1 MARFLFLLF
10 FFGSS
15 LLLAQS
21 IQIDEAKATIS
32 FHFLDDDVN
41 GSMGDFNFTGN
52 VDLGDLSNSV
62 FSGSV
67 VTKTLDTNNWLR
79 SRHLRARKF
88 FNASEFPKLKFNS
101 SSVSGSSKEFRVT
114 GELEIKG
121 IARTLVWRFK
131 NSDGILTGT
140 AKLNTQ
146 DYDISIHERKDRN
159 DVEVT
164 ITLPYKQFP

>member
-1 MARFLFLLF
+1 MARFLLLLF
-10 FFGSS
+10 YFGSAS
-15 LLLAQS
+15 LLAQS
-21 IQIDEAKATIS
+21 VEIDEANAAIN

-41 GSMGDFNFTGN
+41 GSMGDFDFTGKI
-52 VDLGDLSNSV
+52 DLGDLSNSI

-88 FNASEFPKLKFNS
+88 FNASEFPKLKFKSN
-101 SSVSGSSKEFRVT
+101 SVSGSSKEFRVI

-121 IARTLVWRFK
+121 ISRTLVWSFK
-131 NSDGILTGT
+131 NSDGILRGT